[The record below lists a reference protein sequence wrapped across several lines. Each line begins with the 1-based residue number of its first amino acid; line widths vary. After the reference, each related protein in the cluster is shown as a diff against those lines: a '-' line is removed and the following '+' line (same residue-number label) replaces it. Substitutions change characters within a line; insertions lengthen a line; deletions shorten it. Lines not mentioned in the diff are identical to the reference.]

1 MKQLKQDPNIV
12 IVPADKGN
20 ATVVMNTDEYKEKI
34 STHLGD
40 SNTYQELQ
48 NNPLKKVQSKLNSL
62 LTTLKDKKAIEYN
75 QYLHLRSNQL
85 TVPRIYGL
93 IKIHRENNP
102 IRPIT
107 SFCGLFLFLFYTYN
121 TAQFL
126 SKILTP
132 LTELS
137 ETKLKNTLDI
147 KQQLENIQIPANHV
161 LVSFDVKAL
170 FTSIPTNLAT
180 ECVDKLLTE
189 NTNLLTQLTSLNKND
204 ILRLLEICIQSTIF
218 QWNNK
223 IYQQCH
229 GTPMGSPISVALAEL
244 TMQSIE
250 QEALTTSPDQIV
262 LWRRYLDDIIAII
275 PENSTN
281 RLLLH
286 LNSINPHIKFTVE
299 EDRDRKLP
307 FLDLLI
313 TRKNDNSLYYA
324 VHRKNTHTG
333 NYLNFRSNHPM
344 HHKRAVIKS
353 LSDRAKQL
361 CSEDSLGPELNTIGE
376 DLAVNGYPRSFIE
389 SVMNNNKK

>member
-1 MKQLKQDPNIV
+1 M
-12 IVPADKGN
+12 
-20 ATVVMNTDEYKEKI
+20 
-34 STHLGD
+34 
-40 SNTYQELQ
+40 
-48 NNPLKKVQSKLNSL
+48 KKVQSQLNSL

-85 TVPRIYGL
+85 TVPRFYGL
-93 IKIHRENNP
+93 IKIHKENNP

-107 SFCGLFLFLFYTYN
+107 SFCGSPTYN

-147 KQQLENIQIPANHV
+147 KQQLENIQIPVNYV
-161 LVSFDVKAL
+161 LVPFDMKAL

-189 NTNLLTQLTSLNKND
+189 NTNLLAQLTSLNKND

-229 GTPMGSPISVALAEL
+229 GTQMGSPISVVLAEL

-281 RLLLH
+281 RLLIH
-286 LNSINPHIKFTVE
+286 LNSINHHIKFTVE
-299 EDRDRKLP
+299 EERDRKLP

-313 TRKNDNSLYYA
+313 IRKNDN
-324 VHRKNTHTG
+324 T
-333 NYLNFRSNHPM
+333 
-344 HHKRAVIKS
+344 
-353 LSDRAKQL
+353 
-361 CSEDSLGPELNTIGE
+361 
-376 DLAVNGYPRSFIE
+376 
-389 SVMNNNKK
+389 

>member
-1 MKQLKQDPNIV
+1 MVL
-12 IVPADKGN
+12 
-20 ATVVMNTDEYKEKI
+20 
-34 STHLGD
+34 S
-40 SNTYQELQ
+40 
-48 NNPLKKVQSKLNSL
+48 SL
-62 LTTLKDKKAIEYN
+62 L
-75 QYLHLRSNQL
+75 
-85 TVPRIYGL
+85 
-93 IKIHRENNP
+93 

-107 SFCGLFLFLFYTYN
+107 SFCGSPTYN

-132 LTELS
+132 LIELS

-147 KQQLENIQIPANHV
+147 KQQLENIQIPVNHV

-180 ECVDKLLTE
+180 ECVDKLLAE
-189 NTNLLTQLTSLNKND
+189 NTNLLAQLTSLNKND

-281 RLLLH
+281 RLLIH

-299 EDRDRKLP
+299 EERDRKLP
-307 FLDLLI
+307 FLDLVI
-313 TRKNDNSLYYA
+313 TRKNDNSLSYA

-333 NYLNFRSNHPM
+333 NYLNFKSNHPM

-353 LSDRAKQL
+353 LSDRAKRS
-361 CSEDSLGPELNTIGE
+361 CSEDTLGPELNTIGE
-376 DLAVNGYPRSFIE
+376 DLAVNG
-389 SVMNNNKK
+389 